1 MKREEDRFFF
11 LLFLIN
17 FHLHLFSLSNE
28 DETGKEERKTNR
40 PAIRWQ
46 PTGMLNWWNRMPV
59 VTLCSGRAFSVLSLF
74 DGDPARMSFS
84 LFLVFMFWPDQSKRK
99 NRDPVVHYFP
109 FFCHADG
116 GRNNVNKEKPA
127 VCWWQKER
135 KGRQDHGRISFFLLV
150 FFAGIIKKGEEK
162 ERNDARMKKT
172 IRKKERWPAG
182 GWR

>member
-1 MKREEDRFFF
+1 
-11 LLFLIN
+11 
-17 FHLHLFSLSNE
+17 
-28 DETGKEERKTNR
+28 
-40 PAIRWQ
+40 
-46 PTGMLNWWNRMPV
+46 MLNWWNRMPV

-135 KGRQDHGRISFFLLV
+135 KGRQDHGRISFFLFV

-172 IRKKERWPAG
+172 IRKKDAGRPFLFFSLHRWPHQVYWPTVMKRKWKGKEHRILSTGRRHVLLWPASKLKTCAVG
-182 GWR
+182 